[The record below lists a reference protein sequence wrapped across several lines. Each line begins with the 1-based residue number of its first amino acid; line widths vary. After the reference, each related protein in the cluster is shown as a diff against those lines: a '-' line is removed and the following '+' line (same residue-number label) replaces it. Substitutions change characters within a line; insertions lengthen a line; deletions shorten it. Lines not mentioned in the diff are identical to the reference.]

1 MNRFFK
7 GLSFQRAAAPRM
19 HRFYPS
25 GKHHLIAL
33 CCLQP
38 GCAAQQYFFRHGSA
52 IPRDGKTQCHYENLV
67 HIESDL
73 QRRTFGKQSSIER
86 AAECHLGEFSDWQAC
101 LDGSELVGSIWWKSH
116 APSGRVCFHAISTG
130 VNRGIPAVRLS
141 LKLRLRVRR
150 LHLRDAGEGS
160 QSIPQSA

>member
-67 HIESDL
+67 YIENDL
-73 QRRTFGKQSSIER
+73 QRLKFGKQSNIER
-86 AAECHLGEFSDWQAC
+86 AAERNLGEPSGWQTSLNGA
-101 LDGSELVGSIWWKSH
+101 ELFGSIWWESH
-116 APSGRVCFHAISTG
+116 APSGRVRFHAISTG
-130 VNRGIPAVRLS
+130 VNHGIIN
-141 LKLRLRVRR
+141 
-150 LHLRDAGEGS
+150 S
-160 QSIPQSA
+160 QVAFARCWRWTVENPTISA